1 MAGGAQKRAAPGP
14 HERDAH
20 AEGHRALLTGD
31 YWNHNAAYHG
41 WLVELAARRGG
52 DVLDVGC
59 GEGLVAQRLAA
70 VSRRVVGIDADP
82 SAVRRAGDR
91 LKTASNVSVR
101 LARFEEFQAQPHS
114 FDLITF
120 VASLH
125 HLPLRETL
133 RKVRGMLR
141 PAGELAVVGLSANKT
156 VGDWAWSALCTP
168 AARAGSLLHRETR
181 DIGVAVADPRE
192 SLHEIRRVTA
202 DVLPGAVIRR
212 GLYYRYRLLWRN
224 R

>member
-1 MAGGAQKRAAPGP
+1 MLRAHRP
-14 HERDAH
+14 H
-20 AEGHRALLTGD
+20 D

-41 WLVELAARRGG
+41 WLVDIAARHRG

-59 GEGLVAQRLAA
+59 GDGLLARRLAT
-70 VSRRVVGIDADP
+70 VSRSVVGIDADP
-82 SAVRRAGDR
+82 TAVERAIDR
-91 LKTASNVSVR
+91 LQSTDNASVL
-101 LARFEEFQAQPHS
+101 LARFEAFAAEPRS

-133 RKVRGMLR
+133 QRAREMLT

-156 VGDWAWSALCTP
+156 VADWAWAALCTP
-168 AARAGSLLHRETR
+168 AARAGSLLHGETR
-181 DIGVAVADPRE
+181 NIGVAVADPRE
-192 SLHEIRRVTA
+192 SLQEIRRVSA
-202 DVLPGAVIRR
+202 DVLPEATIRR